1 MTKEEKT
8 KLVLERGYSLL
19 KKYKLEDWKII
30 PKDIR
35 RSITGQTR
43 YDENTIV
50 LSKRFIR
57 VCNKKQF
64 DGVFLHEVAHVLA
77 GPEAGHGEQFVRMC
91 ESLGVPEEYA
101 KEKTPGI
108 FIGSYIIY
116 CPECKGFGTTNDAES
131 VFCQQCAY
139 SKKISRCF
147 VTRNSFEVFPW

>member
-19 KKYKLEDWKII
+19 EKYKLGDWKII

-35 RSITGQTR
+35 RGIAGQTWH
-43 YDENTIV
+43 DENAIV

-57 VCNKKQF
+57 ICDKRQF

-77 GPEAGHGEQFVRMC
+77 GPEAGHGKEFVEAC
-91 ESLGVPEEYA
+91 KSLGAPEEYA
-101 KEKTPGI
+101 KEKASGI
-108 FIGSYIIY
+108 FIGSYILY
-116 CPECKGFGTTNDAES
+116 CPECKGSGTTNDPEG

-139 SKKISRCF
+139 SRKISRCF